1 MNQIFAI
8 PIESGVLCSHFG
20 HCSLFSIIHI
30 ENNKVV
36 DTKFLVPPV
45 HEPGVLPNWLAEQGV
60 TEVIAAGIG
69 QSAINLLKEQNIL
82 VTIGAPLKSPQDLV
96 NDRLNNTLI
105 TSGNAC
111 SH

>member
-1 MNQIFAI
+1 MNEIFAI

-30 ENNKVV
+30 ENNKVAA
-36 DTKFLVPPV
+36 TKFLVPPV

-69 QSAINLLKEQNIL
+69 QSAINLLNKKNIH
-82 VTIGAPLKSPQDLV
+82 VTIGAPLKSPQELV
-96 NDRLNNTLI
+96 TDKLNNTLT
-105 TSGNAC
+105 TSENVC
-111 SH
+111 NH